1 LSTVDNKLVIHSEVS
16 ATIKDDG
23 TPNTLDLKDTLNK
36 GLIVGDFAER
46 WVKFNGKFI
55 INPTHATVDET
66 YTKQVVAREDG
77 TIGFKNSLNLNKGSD
92 LPITGMKEGD
102 IFFNTTDKKHYSY
115 NGTAW
120 NATSDKQDRLQ
131 DITSYIGVGKTDA
144 SATEKLD
151 VNGNIKATGFIITNG
166 TATQALTANEEARLV
181 NADYVKNKN
190 TYNIA
195 YGGNS
200 SERLDVVTVKDK
212 EGNTFAVN
220 KYDERLL
227 NGELV
232 GIMKGTP
239 MSEEA
244 KAKLSKAVEGKI
256 WINKDEKNIRVWPN
270 ELEHYLS
277 LGWIK
282 GRTFHARKP
291 HSEETRAL
299 IGKAN
304 SLCTRSKEYKENIS
318 EQFKNRIW
326 ISKEKESKFIDKSE
340 LNFYISNEWKIG
352 RSPFKW
358 KKNR

>member
-1 LSTVDNKLVIHSEVS
+1 MSKQFHYIYKITNK
-16 ATIKDDG
+16 T
-23 TPNTLDLKDTLNK
+23 NNK
-36 GLIVGDFAER
+36 E
-46 WVKFNGKFI
+46 
-55 INPTHATVDET
+55 
-66 YTKQVVAREDG
+66 
-77 TIGFKNSLNLNKGSD
+77 
-92 LPITGMKEGD
+92 
-102 IFFNTTDKKHYSY
+102 
-115 NGTAW
+115 
-120 NATSDKQDRLQ
+120 
-131 DITSYIGVGKTDA
+131 YIGVHSSDKEFDEA
-144 SATEKLD
+144 YWSSSYYLNED
-151 VNGNIKATGFIITNG
+151 IKALGKHNFERIVLSYRPSREE
-166 TATQALTANEEARLV
+166 ALNEEARLV